1 MTLRINAE
9 QEEKL
14 DYIRGLRR
22 KYSEHLEGTAKL
34 LETAIQTMD
43 ESEMAVFLQVTSN
56 AAWTFS
62 SMRKKKKVPPVC
74 CC

>member
-1 MTLRINAE
+1 MTLRVNSE

-22 KYSEHLEGTAKL
+22 KYTEHLETAAKL

-43 ESEMAVFLQVTSN
+43 ESEMAVFLQVNHST
-56 AAWTFS
+56 
-62 SMRKKKKVPPVC
+62 PVNQRLTTC
-74 CC
+74 